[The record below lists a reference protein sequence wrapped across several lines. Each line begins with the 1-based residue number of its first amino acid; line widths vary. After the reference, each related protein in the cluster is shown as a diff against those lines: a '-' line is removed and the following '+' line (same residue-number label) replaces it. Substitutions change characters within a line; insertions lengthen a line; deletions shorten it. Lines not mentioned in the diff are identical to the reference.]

1 MIDPILDSLV
11 SGLPRLFGHF
21 VAAAA
26 VHAAGMAVYLR
37 LTPFHE
43 LELVRAGNL
52 AAAIT
57 LSGAVIGLAIPLAAT
72 LASSVSVAD
81 ILVWGAVSALLQAAA
96 FGAANLALRDLP
108 ARVERGDT
116 AAATIAAATQIAV
129 GILNAGAMAA

>member
-1 MIDPILDSLV
+1 VIDPILDSLV
-11 SGLPRLFGHF
+11 SGLPRLLGHF

-26 VHAAGMAVYLR
+26 VLAAGMAVYLR

-72 LASSVSVAD
+72 LASSVSIAD

-116 AAATIAAATQIAV
+116 AAAAIAAATQIAV

>member
-11 SGLPRLFGHF
+11 SGLPRLLGHF

-26 VHAAGMAVYLR
+26 VLAAAMSVYLR

-72 LASSVSVAD
+72 LASSVSIAD

-116 AAATIAAATQIAV
+116 AAAAIAAATQIAV

>member
-1 MIDPILDSLV
+1 MIDPVLDSLI
-11 SGLPRLFGHF
+11 SGLPRLLGHF

-43 LELVRAGNL
+43 LDLVRAGNL

>member
-1 MIDPILDSLV
+1 MIDPILDSLI
-11 SGLPRLFGHF
+11 SGLPRLLGHF

-43 LELVRAGNL
+43 LDLVRAGNL

>member
-1 MIDPILDSLV
+1 
-11 SGLPRLFGHF
+11 
-21 VAAAA
+21 
-26 VHAAGMAVYLR
+26 MAVYLR

-72 LASSVSVAD
+72 LASSVSIAD

-116 AAATIAAATQIAV
+116 AAAAIAAATQIAV